1 MNVHEWALIA
11 FTILAQLSVGSF
23 LILGFIHFF
32 TVRKAGTVEA
42 DRLSDRALLVI
53 GPALI
58 IGMIASL
65 FHLGKFWI
73 AYRAVTNLGSSWL
86 SMEILSGVLFAVV
99 GGLFALMQWRKIGT
113 FAVRNIIAWVAALL
127 GVWLVFSMSK
137 VYMLATIPTWN
148 TLATPVTF
156 FTSTFLLGGLAMAAV
171 FVANYVYLQR
181 TNPESDP
188 VQNELLRDSLRW
200 IAILS
205 ICLLGLEFLMIP
217 LNMAYQAAGPAV
229 ATAAVSTLMSE
240 YTVIMVLR
248 LVLVFVGAGILGVFL
263 YRTALSPG
271 REGMLGNLAYA
282 AFILVLVAEVLG
294 RFLFYASYARIG
306 I

>member
-156 FTSTFLLGGLAMAAV
+156 FTSTFLLGGLAMAV
-171 FVANYVYLQR
+171 
-181 TNPESDP
+181 
-188 VQNELLRDSLRW
+188 
-200 IAILS
+200 LS
-205 ICLLGLEFLMIP
+205 ICLLGLEFLTIP
-217 LNMAYQAAGPAV
+217 LNMAYLAAGPAV

>member
-1 MNVHEWALIA
+1 
-11 FTILAQLSVGSF
+11 
-23 LILGFIHFF
+23 
-32 TVRKAGTVEA
+32 
-42 DRLSDRALLVI
+42 
-53 GPALI
+53 
-58 IGMIASL
+58 
-65 FHLGKFWI
+65 
-73 AYRAVTNLGSSWL
+73 
-86 SMEILSGVLFAVV
+86 
-99 GGLFALMQWRKIGT
+99 
-113 FAVRNIIAWVAALL
+113 
-127 GVWLVFSMSK
+127 
-137 VYMLATIPTWN
+137 MLATIPTWN

-205 ICLLGLEFLMIP
+205 ICLLGLEFLTIP
-217 LNMAYQAAGPAV
+217 LNMAYLAAGPAV